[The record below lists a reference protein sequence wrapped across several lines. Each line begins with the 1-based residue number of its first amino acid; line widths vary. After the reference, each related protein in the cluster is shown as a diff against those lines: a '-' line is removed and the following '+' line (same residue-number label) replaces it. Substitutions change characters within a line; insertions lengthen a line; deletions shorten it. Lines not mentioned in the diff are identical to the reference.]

1 MTGHTYYSQMVVIS
15 NIYIYIYDHTSYH
28 SHCLGGYCQLYP
40 KYIKMDQVIIWQ
52 SWLSLILQ
60 YMTVPETYPNGSLVM
75 TTIDKFRPV
84 IVSPILLQSCP
95 KRWIAEQKPTR
106 QCLEAT
112 IRTTKIIATII
123 IYWNN
128 YSIYCIYNVVPPSYK
143 LFYKSH

>member
-15 NIYIYIYDHTSYH
+15 NIYIYDHTSCH

-95 KRWIAEQKPTR
+95 KRWDRWTETNSTVSRSNDSNYQNHRNYHHLLKQLQYILYI
-106 QCLEAT
+106 QCGAPQL
-112 IRTTKIIATII
+112 
-123 IYWNN
+123 
-128 YSIYCIYNVVPPSYK
+128 
-143 LFYKSH
+143 